1 MKIRFIVPNL
11 VLLFTIS
18 VMTLGCAVPAAGSGS
33 CLAFRTGC
41 VLPSFWDAGH
51 GGEDGGAVGVG
62 GVVEKDINLAIAQN
76 LRDLLVMNG
85 YTVVMTRNSDAAIY
99 SSGAGGRSGK
109 RRFLTWKNRLLLMKE
124 NPGSI
129 FVSIHQNQFWL
140 SDLLW
145 DTSFFTVPT
154 QRLHKSL
161 AEIIQAN
168 ARSNLDE
175 SNNRE
180 IKEVGD
186 EIFLLKNAPNYC
198 CDGRM
203 RFSIQ
208 SGRGCQANGSGLSKA
223 SGLCTGGVDQ
233 RIPRRERFHNEKKES
248 PMAKSK
254 TAYVLSKTADMN
266 PQNGTENVRSAANGI
281 QWWSSSRL
289 LLPSAERGTAAAAVT
304 TIAVE
309 PIDEI
314 SSTEENRFSHRSLR
328 IGPRARWRHRQR
340 LGNSAQW

>member
-18 VMTLGCAVPAAGSGS
+18 VMTLGALSRLQEAVPASLS
-33 CLAFRTGC
+33 ELVRPTII
-41 VLPSFWDAGH
+41 LDAGH

-99 SSGAGGRSGK
+99 SSGAETLREKKVSD
-109 RRFLTWKNRLLLMKE
+109 LENRLLLMKE

-129 FVSIHQNQFWL
+129 FVSVHQNQFG
-140 SDLLW
+140 SPIYYGTQVFYSPNSE
-145 DTSFFTVPT
+145 TS
-154 QRLHKSL
+154 QIL

-186 EIFLLKNAPNYC
+186 EIFLLKNAPTTAVMVECGFLSNPEEAAKLTDPDYQK
-198 CDGRM
+198 RVA
-203 RFSIQ
+203 FVLAESINEYL
-208 SGRGCQANGSGLSKA
+208 GGEGS
-223 SGLCTGGVDQ
+223 
-233 RIPRRERFHNEKKES
+233 
-248 PMAKSK
+248 
-254 TAYVLSKTADMN
+254 
-266 PQNGTENVRSAANGI
+266 
-281 QWWSSSRL
+281 
-289 LLPSAERGTAAAAVT
+289 
-304 TIAVE
+304 
-309 PIDEI
+309 
-314 SSTEENRFSHRSLR
+314 
-328 IGPRARWRHRQR
+328 
-340 LGNSAQW
+340 